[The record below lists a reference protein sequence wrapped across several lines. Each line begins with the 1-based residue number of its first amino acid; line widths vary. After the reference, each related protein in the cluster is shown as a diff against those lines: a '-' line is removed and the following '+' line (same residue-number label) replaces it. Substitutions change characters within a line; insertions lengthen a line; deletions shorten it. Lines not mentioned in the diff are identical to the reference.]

1 VKWEAALARELS
13 TPDPFDPPNDPALF
27 DADLGAEPAL
37 SPSLPIILFSAACG
51 LGTGILSFY
60 VVNRLLLMNL
70 PLSAGAATLCALALL
85 SASAGGLSVLT
96 NSNALVNVA
105 FGCGLIVLTVTF
117 FAFCSLIGALAATLV
132 IALS

>member
-1 VKWEAALARELS
+1 LARDLS
-13 TPDPFDPPNDPALF
+13 TPEQFDPPNDPLPL
-27 DADLGAEPAL
+27 DADLSAEPAL
-37 SPSLPIILFSAACG
+37 APSLPIILFSAAAG
-51 LGTGILSFY
+51 LGTGILAFY

-85 SASAGGLSVLT
+85 SASAGGLSILT
-96 NSNALVNVA
+96 HSNALINVA